1 MNTLEIGDLVQLSD
15 EGRRIK
21 GTPWNKGEIGIVTAI
36 NQGRLKYTF
45 VTWMRSGNKHKLANI
60 MLKKLEKNT

>member
-1 MNTLEIGDLVQLSD
+1 MNMKIGDLVQLSD

-21 GTPWNKGEIGIVTAI
+21 GTPWNDGEIGIVTDI
-36 NQGRLKYTF
+36 NKGRLKHTF
-45 VTWMRSGNKHKLANI
+45 VTWMRSGKKHKLANT

>member
-1 MNTLEIGDLVQLSD
+1 MIQVGDLVQLSD

-21 GTPWNKGEIGIVTAI
+21 GTPWNVGEIGIVTAI
-36 NQGRLKYTF
+36 NQGRLNYTF
-45 VTWMRSGNKHKLANI
+45 VKWMCSGKKHRLSNN